1 MANTQVYVLGDSLET
16 PRKPPGV
23 GAGAPL
29 RDAARAAS
37 LSLFLWGGGQLYNG
51 QRAIADWLLLLQVL
65 FFGVI
70 AVGAIFWSRLAGWL
84 DWYFRLDTT
93 GPAVLALLFVWGAAG
108 WIWGALQAYREADRR
123 SPERFAGKE
132 REGSAAL
139 CSLAVPGWGQYLN
152 GQPRK
157 GATFQALVLLEGLAW
172 LTLLAAYSGFESLQR
187 PENRAV
193 VEQALLWAAAA
204 VPLLAFAHVLS
215 AYDAL
220 KVARYPG
227 LRQGPWLR
235 MKFAWTRYRTGTAR
249 QLPSA
254 KRRIRALVLILLL
267 VTADVVAIFYS
278 PRSFYAN
285 QAAWL
290 ARHLRGKGM
299 VQVPALLDTLRDRIE
314 RR

>member
-1 MANTQVYVLGDSLET
+1 MADTQVYVLGDSLET

-29 RDAARAAS
+29 RDAARGAS

-51 QRAIADWLLLLQVL
+51 QRAIANWLLLLQVL
-65 FFGVI
+65 FLGVI

-93 GPAVLALLFVWGAAG
+93 GPALLALLFVWGAAG
-108 WIWGALQAYREADRR
+108 WIWGTLQAYRETDRR

-132 REGSAAL
+132 REGVAAI

-172 LTLLAAYSGFESLQR
+172 LTLLAAYSGFENLQR

-193 VEQALLWAAAA
+193 IEQTLLWAAAA
-204 VPLLAFAHVLS
+204 IPLLAFARVLS
-215 AYDAL
+215 AYDAF

-227 LRQGPWLR
+227 LRQNLLLR
-235 MKFAWTRYRTGTAR
+235 IKFAWTRYRTGMAR
-249 QLPSA
+249 QVPGA

-267 VTADVVAIFYS
+267 VLADLVAIFYG
-278 PRSFYAN
+278 PRSFYTD
-285 QAAWL
+285 QADWL

-299 VQVPALLDTLRDRIE
+299 VQVPALLDALRDRIE